1 MQRGAAT
8 AMPTLLMTIFLVA
21 LVSGG
26 RVASQPQPQEAP
38 APAPEGTGSSS
49 GACTAVLAKLADCVQ
64 YATAGSPL
72 RQPPGSCCT
81 EVERG
86 VKDPAAVGCVCT
98 LLAGNTYGLPLNLT
112 RAAGLPAACGAPPT
126 ALSNCNV
133 PSPKGGD
140 RSGSSPKSA
149 ATPAP
154 ITIVVFV
161 ATVAAVFC
169 YL

>member
-1 MQRGAAT
+1 M
-8 AMPTLLMTIFLVA
+8 
-21 LVSGG
+21 
-26 RVASQPQPQEAP
+26 
-38 APAPEGTGSSS
+38 
-49 GACTAVLAKLADCVQ
+49 Q

-126 ALSNCNV
+126 ALATAMINMIFGIRVKISSPVVYKGGIACSKFKSLIWSSSFYAV

-154 ITIVVFV
+154 ITIVILV
-161 ATVAAVFC
+161 ATVAGAFG
-169 YL
+169 